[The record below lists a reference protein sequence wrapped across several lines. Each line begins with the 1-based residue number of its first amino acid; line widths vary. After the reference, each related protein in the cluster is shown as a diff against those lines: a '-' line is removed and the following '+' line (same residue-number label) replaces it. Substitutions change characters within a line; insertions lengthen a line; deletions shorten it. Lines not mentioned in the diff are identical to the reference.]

1 MYWSTLKTFLNK
13 KKVVFHLLHNGKFV
27 KNFKKKA
34 ELFSGFFT
42 RQWSLVNNNRKLLSV
57 LNKKTCQL
65 LLTVE
70 FSTYDI
76 LKIISYLNPNKA
88 HGHNIISIWMLKICD
103 ESICKPV
110 GIICWS
116 CLQNGKLPSEWKET
130 NVVSA
135 FKKKK

>member
-27 KNFKKKA
+27 KNFKKKT

-57 LNKKTCQL
+57 LNKKTFQL

>member
-13 KKVVFHLLHNGKFV
+13 KKLYSIFYTMANLSRTLRKRLN
-27 KNFKKKA
+27 
-34 ELFSGFFT
+34 
-42 RQWSLVNNNRKLLSV
+42 SLVASLQGSD
-57 LNKKTCQL
+57 L
-65 LLTVE
+65 LLITTGNFCPFLIKKHVSY
-70 FSTYDI
+70 FWQLSFQHDI